1 MEDND
6 DLLKQKLEAI
16 NKESE
21 EAMKNSLNNIKKKIE
36 TTTKELK
43 EKAYERI
50 ERREKF
56 IKKFFVEPKYN
67 LIPKIYLKPHQ
78 NLQINTFIN
87 VILFSLANL
96 ETFTEFCLEEN
107 YKEILKN
114 LPGKKEESFIVSF
127 ISFLKNSR
135 EFKNNNHD
143 YKTIHSCLERKLGNN
158 YISQDPEFL
167 IRNILDFLVKDL
179 ISANKIKNI
188 ITNNFQ
194 FTLKTIKT
202 CNRCK
207 LLIHIS
213 NKEQLLVD
221 LFFKKPEEKI
231 QERFLSVFK
240 SLLIDKETEDKK
252 EPCLGGCGHNMAF
265 SRIIENPKKYLILN
279 LNRKYDPNYEMK
291 LIYSTSLKLT
301 EEKED
306 IKYEHEYDLI
316 LALTDKKI
324 NDINNYKLYF
334 KNFVNEKWYKYVSGD
349 PQEIQGNIQDDI
361 SNQNPNILIYKKKSV
376 KIVN

>member
-213 NKEQLLVD
+213 NKEQLLVN

-231 QERFLSVFK
+231 QV
-240 SLLIDKETEDKK
+240 
-252 EPCLGGCGHNMAF
+252 
-265 SRIIENPKKYLILN
+265 
-279 LNRKYDPNYEMK
+279 NRKYDPNYEMK

-334 KNFVNEKWYKYVSGD
+334 KNFINEKWYKYVSGD